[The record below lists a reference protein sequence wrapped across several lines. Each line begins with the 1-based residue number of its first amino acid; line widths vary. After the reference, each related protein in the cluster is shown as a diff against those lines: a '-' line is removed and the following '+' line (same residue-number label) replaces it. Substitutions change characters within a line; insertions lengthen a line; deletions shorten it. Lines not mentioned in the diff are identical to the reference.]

1 MSEDTPDSE
10 GSATD
15 VEQSTER
22 ARRLDRSVYKRA
34 FYPPGVEEAGFDT
47 ASVMVDSPVAHE
59 LHDLCHTLPCETK
72 GDVIEYLLAY
82 WASEG
87 RLEEDY
93 DYVGSETK
101 ESGREHTLATRNL

>member
-1 MSEDTPDSE
+1 MLRDVSGPE
-10 GSATD
+10 GSPTDGEQAT
-15 VEQSTER
+15 EQKQ
-22 ARRLDRSVYKRA
+22 RLDRSVYKRS
-34 FYPPGVEEAGFDT
+34 FYPSGVEEADFDT
-47 ASVMVDSPVAHE
+47 ISVMVDSPVAHE